1 MKFIRKTIKVGNSAG
16 VLLPKKLLGS
26 EVKVIV
32 VNRPKN
38 IKRDVLKAIEK
49 DLGDVI
55 GICLTE
61 KKPVEVFVISTT
73 LRKKLVKE
81 DMKIIFVP
89 ISVLKRDLKTND
101 NLRDKI
107 SKAEAI
113 MNSNLLD
120 ELKQEARL

>member
-1 MKFIRKTIKVGNSAG
+1 MKFIRKTIKVGNSSG

-49 DLGDVI
+49 DLGDVV
-55 GICLTE
+55 GICITQ
-61 KKPVEVFVISTT
+61 KKPVEVFVISNT
-73 LRKKLVKE
+73 LRKKLEKE

-89 ISVLKRDLKTND
+89 VSVLKRDLKTND
-101 NLRDKI
+101 NLRNKI
-107 SKAEAI
+107 SKAEPI